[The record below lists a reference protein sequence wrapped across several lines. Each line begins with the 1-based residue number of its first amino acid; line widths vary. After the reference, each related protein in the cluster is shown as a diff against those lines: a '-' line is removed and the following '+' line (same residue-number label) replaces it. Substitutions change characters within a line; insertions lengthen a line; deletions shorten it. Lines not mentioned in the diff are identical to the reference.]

1 VKSSDGT
8 VSRIDPG
15 ASRDH
20 STTLHRGNT
29 SKVYVGSRV
38 LYLVVSFVQSSIHC
52 PLLEASQPKMISLL
66 PLLAVAPMVFA
77 DWSGNV
83 NYNSPSRRHPG
94 LGIHMPKVLK
104 RQSSP
109 SYMDAGRLNFT
120 HGIASGDPYSDSV
133 ILWTRV
139 APTSDNDLSN
149 VTVSG
154 TVPLYNHNT
163 EEYVEASSNPI
174 CVNYVVSESE
184 DLSDPVTDGKA
195 YTSSDIDY
203 TVKVEAKDLRAFT
216 SYYYQ
221 FSVCDS
227 DVKSP
232 IGRTKTAP
240 AADDD
245 VSSLGV
251 AVFSCAN
258 FPTGEH
264 SNYVLLFQ
272 RILWADCLQGF
283 FNAYG
288 NSARKDDVDYVIHVR
303 IMFPCNIKSALSGP
317 GCEWHHFDDGRTSD
331 DPESGVRV
339 QQEADHG
346 LARRLH
352 LRICDHDHRPPRPA
366 RTRNFHTLRL
376 QTSSRNL
383 PHRP

>member
-1 VKSSDGT
+1 M
-8 VSRIDPG
+8 
-15 ASRDH
+15 
-20 STTLHRGNT
+20 L
-29 SKVYVGSRV
+29 
-38 LYLVVSFVQSSIHC
+38 
-52 PLLEASQPKMISLL
+52 SLL
-66 PLLAVAPMVFA
+66 PFLAVAPTVFA

-109 SYMDAGRLNFT
+109 SYMDAGSLNFT

-154 TVPLYNHNT
+154 TVPLYNHNID
-163 EEYVEASSNPI
+163 EYVKASSNPI

-203 TVKVEAKDLRAFT
+203 TVKVEAKDLQAFT
-216 SYYYQ
+216 TYYYQ

-232 IGRTKTAP
+232 VGRTKTAP

-264 SNYVLLFQ
+264 KLCGGSFQ
-272 RILWADCLQGF
+272 EFSQADFLQGF

-288 NSARKDDVDYVIHVR
+288 NSARKDDVDYVIHVSLE
-303 IMFPCNIKSALSGP
+303 FS
-317 GCEWHHFDDGRTSD
+317 
-331 DPESGVRV
+331 
-339 QQEADHG
+339 
-346 LARRLH
+346 
-352 LRICDHDHRPPRPA
+352 
-366 RTRNFHTLRL
+366 
-376 QTSSRNL
+376 
-383 PHRP
+383 PHP